1 MESFCYPQFPPQFT
15 TVYVALFTEV
25 ENAAELKKRLVAA
38 SVMPG
43 EEGDIEREAV
53 NFAFIDARLITSA
66 LHLQTAIYHAVLA
79 ATQESL
85 RTKTVHSE
93 VLWTLN
99 PSHNISEAFRRY
111 GVSDDSKTMFVAR
124 IGAEAPQVQDK
135 MKAVVKGKIAPFSAL
150 SMITDWAAVK
160 KHHKLNNETAIRE
173 ASRDTTREHTIVDQ
187 IVTST
192 VAMKSVMT

>member
-53 NFAFIDARLITSA
+53 NFAFIDARLVCVSAYHSTNYLKTQRLQITSA

-99 PSHNISEAFRRY
+99 PSHNVSAFH
-111 GVSDDSKTMFVAR
+111 VSTNC
-124 IGAEAPQVQDK
+124 
-135 MKAVVKGKIAPFSAL
+135 L
-150 SMITDWAAVK
+150 C
-160 KHHKLNNETAIRE
+160 
-173 ASRDTTREHTIVDQ
+173 TRFLG
-187 IVTST
+187 
-192 VAMKSVMT
+192 